1 MKIVGVSNNLDPVA
15 RRDDDVPYAMGQ
27 SADRVKQQATHTT
40 ASYVDE
46 GFARAIETTIL
57 GQEARP

>member
-1 MKIVGVSNNLDPVA
+1 MKIVGVCDDLDSVA
-15 RRDDDVPYAMGQ
+15 RCDADVQYAMGQ
-27 SADRVKQQATHTT
+27 SADRVEQQATHTT

-46 GFARAIETTIL
+46 GFARAIETIIL